1 MIGVVL
7 WRDETLTKAVIWC
20 EDQGDLAFFTNEAGA
35 ELQEFNP
42 GDWVEFDLTISG
54 NIRIAENLAVLIEQ
68 GSPDLADRL
77 SAAESCGPKAGAG
90 QQSGGTVVPFPL
102 QADKKR
108 GVSAPLQA
116 SQG

>member
-20 EDQGDLAFFTNEAGA
+20 EDQGDLAFYTNEAGA
-35 ELQEFNP
+35 EFQEFNP

-54 NIRIAENLAVLIEQ
+54 NVRIAGNLAVLIEQ

-77 SAAESCGPKAGAG
+77 SAEACAPAAGAED
-90 QQSGGTVVPFPL
+90 QTSGAVVPFPV
-102 QADKKR
+102 QSAKKR
-108 GVSAPLQA
+108 GVSAPLQVR
-116 SQG
+116 QR

>member
-20 EDQGDLAFFTNEAGA
+20 EDQGDLAFYANEGGA
-35 ELQEFNP
+35 EFREFNP

-54 NIRIAENLAVLIEQ
+54 NIRIAENLSVLIEQ

-77 SAAESCGPKAGAG
+77 SAAEVCGPEAGAAE
-90 QQSGGTVVPFPL
+90 QSGGTVVPFPL
-102 QADKKR
+102 RAAKKR
-108 GVSAPLQA
+108 GVSAPRQA